1 MAHSSGNVFTHRIS
15 MAFFCLSHTH
25 TRTYSLNA
33 FADTDTNI
41 SVYPLSHC
49 SRIVKCQKAER
60 GKCQLNR
67 SACSPVAATHNHSRP
82 HTHTRACTHHAHKYT
97 HTHTTYSH
105 LFSKHSVM
113 HYGKG
118 GPKAKFIHSVV
129 EIQLHILFV
138 FHYYYNYMYI
148 YLYLCMS
155 LLLYAYIKI
164 YMDCNL

>member
-1 MAHSSGNVFTHRIS
+1 MARSNVFTQRIS
-15 MAFFCLSHTH
+15 MALFCLSHTH
-25 TRTYSLNA
+25 THSLSA

-49 SRIVKCQKAER
+49 SCIVKCQKAER

-67 SACSPVAATHNHSRP
+67 SACSPAAAHNHSRP
-82 HTHTRACTHHAHKYT
+82 HTYTRACTTPTNT

-118 GPKAKFIHSVV
+118 GPKVKFMHSVD

-138 FHYYYNYMYI
+138 FHYYYYYYMYI